1 MTCTCKVF
9 STLILDSR
17 YFYSQKK
24 KNVSSCCLMLR
35 DSCLYSSLACSV
47 YSICWVIFFLSS
59 FEITC
64 RYLFIIWHNS
74 HSVICSA
81 EYYLC
86 TFFFFFGFTK
96 GGGFNSR
103 WMNLREE
110 KLSFGWLAIV
120 CKSLNVTC
128 SEWSFVEVTALFRNA
143 DVAATSSG
151 LWFLDIMAESA
162 VSTVVF
168 PDGVRSCMVTPI
180 FFIFIV
186 YLWFSGLTYVL
197 TDKSYAIISISGVV
211 RPHNVNTTPKTSRL
225 CWVQLPAF

>member
-17 YFYSQKK
+17 YFYSRKK
-24 KNVSSCCLMLR
+24 TNISSRCLMLR

-47 YSICWVIFFLSS
+47 YSICWVNFFSLSS
-59 FEITC
+59 FGITC

-74 HSVICSA
+74 HPVICSA

-86 TFFFFFGFTK
+86 TFF
-96 GGGFNSR
+96 GGDSQGR
-103 WMNLREE
+103 GGLMNLREE
-110 KLSFGWLAIV
+110 KLSFGWLAIA

-128 SEWSFVEVTALFRNA
+128 SEWSFVEVTAFFRNA
-143 DVAATSSG
+143 AAAATSSG

-180 FFIFIV
+180 FKIFFLL
-186 YLWFSGLTYVL
+186 Y
-197 TDKSYAIISISGVV
+197 ISDSVI
-211 RPHNVNTTPKTSRL
+211 
-225 CWVQLPAF
+225 

>member
-86 TFFFFFGFTK
+86 TFFFFLDSQRGEVLIHGEWICEK
-96 GGGFNSR
+96 RNCLLGDSPSCAKAWMWPARSGRLLRSR
-103 WMNLREE
+103 H
-110 KLSFGWLAIV
+110 S
-120 CKSLNVTC
+120 SVT
-128 SEWSFVEVTALFRNA
+128 
-143 DVAATSSG
+143 
-151 LWFLDIMAESA
+151 
-162 VSTVVF
+162 
-168 PDGVRSCMVTPI
+168 
-180 FFIFIV
+180 
-186 YLWFSGLTYVL
+186 LTL
-197 TDKSYAIISISGVV
+197 P
-211 RPHNVNTTPKTSRL
+211 RPPQG
-225 CWVQLPAF
+225 CDF